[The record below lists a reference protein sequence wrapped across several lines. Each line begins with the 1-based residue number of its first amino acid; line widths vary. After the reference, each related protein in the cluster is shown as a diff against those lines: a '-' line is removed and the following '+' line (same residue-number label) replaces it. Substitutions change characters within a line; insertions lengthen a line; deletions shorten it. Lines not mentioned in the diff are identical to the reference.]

1 MKPVSRRRTPWPA
14 AALAL
19 ALGVSLTACGANPP
33 GAVDAVQRSASGVR
47 VDLRQPLDPAL
58 HARLP
63 ARNRASGTLVS
74 VNNGSFPPY
83 EIVGDDGRSLTGATA
98 DLGVALGH
106 VLGVRIKDV
115 SADGLPTQLTGI
127 KAGRFDFALGPIGDF
142 KDRQGSDDF
151 VDWVQEFVVFA
162 VPKGNPDHLRSLA
175 DTCGHRIAV
184 MSGGSAEKV
193 VKDQVRKCAARGDR
207 PLRVQSYKDQPSSVL
222 AVRSGR
228 ADAFFSSQSPLTY
241 FVAQAKDQLQL
252 AGVGEA
258 NGFSTLYQGAV
269 VGKGS
274 PLGGVLRD
282 AIQRLMDNGTYQK
295 IMEKWGLKGNEIKKA
310 GINLAVS

>member
-1 MKPVSRRRTPWPA
+1 MKPVRRRTPLGA

-19 ALGVSLTACGANPP
+19 VLGAALTACGANPP
-33 GAVDAVQRSASGVR
+33 GAVDTVQSGARGVR
-47 VDLRQPLDPAL
+47 VDLDQPLDPAL

-63 ARNRASGTLVS
+63 AKNRASGTLVS

-83 EIVGDDGRSLTGATA
+83 EIVNDDGKGLTGATE
-98 DLGVALGH
+98 DLGTALGH

-162 VPKGNPDHLRSLA
+162 VPKGNPHHLTSLA
-175 DTCGHRIAV
+175 STCGTRIAV

-193 VKDQVRKCAARGDR
+193 IKGQAAKCAARHAK
-207 PLRVQSYKDQPSSVL
+207 PVQVQSYKDQPSSIL

-258 NGFSTLYQGAV
+258 NGFTTLYQGAV

-282 AIQRLMDNGTYQK
+282 AVQKLMDNGTYEK